1 MIDFSKVIIVVT
13 LLGGLGI
20 FLIGLIIMTKG
31 LQSLAGDTLRNAML
45 HFTKSPYSGALSG
58 AIMTVLL
65 QSSSATTVAAVG
77 FVGAGIISFSQSLG
91 IIFGANIGSTF
102 TGWIVAIFGFK
113 FNLETVVLP
122 FIFLGAILKLFA
134 KENVASTGFTMAG
147 FGLIFVGINTMQGA
161 VAGFENILTPDI
173 LPNDSFSG
181 RLLLIAMGIGI
192 TMITQASSAGIAMTL
207 TLLYG
212 GAVNFEQAVA
222 LVIGMDVGTTIT
234 AAMATIGAN
243 INAKRTGFSHVIYN
257 FISATFAFI
266 FITPFISILNYI
278 KPEFISENAQI
289 ALVIFHSSYNI
300 ISVLLILPFTN
311 FFADFIKKLIKEN
324 SYSSINNLNEEF
336 LKEPKIAL
344 NVTLQ
349 SIIKEYITILKH
361 IESILNKESKYQR
374 MDIKEVQN
382 ILNITHKF
390 LDKIHIKQKDSPD
403 WAYLVDLIHAIDHL
417 QRLHE
422 RCEEEEDRI
431 ICAKNII
438 ELENILNSFHIN
450 ILDTILVQETNNWNL
465 IIKNSEEL
473 SRNIEKIKQEYREDV
488 ANKIATGELD
498 VPDGSDRLEAIRWIY
513 RVSIHIY
520 RINYYIHKAILSSGK

>member
-1 MIDFSKVIIVVT
+1 MIDFSKLIIIVT

-58 AIMTVLL
+58 AIMTTLL

-113 FNLETVVLP
+113 FDLGTIVLP

-134 KENVASTGFTMAG
+134 KENLASIGFAIAG
-147 FGLIFVGINTMQGA
+147 FGLIFVGIDTMQEA
-161 VAGFENILTPDI
+161 VKGFENILTPNI
-173 LPNDSFSG
+173 LPSNSFSG
-181 RLLLIAMGIGI
+181 RLILISIGILI

-212 GAVNFEQAVA
+212 GAVNFEQAAA

-234 AAMATIGAN
+234 AAIATIGGN

-257 FISATFAFI
+257 CLSAIFAFM
-266 FITPFISILNYI
+266 FITPFITILEYI
-278 KPEFISENAQI
+278 KPGFILENSQI
-289 ALVIFHSSYNI
+289 SLVAFHSSFNI

-311 FFADFIKKLIKEN
+311 IFALFIKNIIKDKSN
-324 SYSSINNLNEEF
+324 NDINNFNEEF

-349 SIIKEYITILKH
+349 TII
-361 IESILNKESKYQR
+361 
-374 MDIKEVQN
+374 
-382 ILNITHKF
+382 
-390 LDKIHIKQKDSPD
+390 
-403 WAYLVDLIHAIDHL
+403 
-417 QRLHE
+417 
-422 RCEEEEDRI
+422 
-431 ICAKNII
+431 
-438 ELENILNSFHIN
+438 
-450 ILDTILVQETNNWNL
+450 
-465 IIKNSEEL
+465 
-473 SRNIEKIKQEYREDV
+473 
-488 ANKIATGELD
+488 
-498 VPDGSDRLEAIRWIY
+498 
-513 RVSIHIY
+513 
-520 RINYYIHKAILSSGK
+520 